1 MVKYYLKNLNDGR
14 SNLSIVLKGKPITIV
29 FRKKDAK
36 FFLGQDL
43 TAEELAYFRT
53 FKSLKFVLVHNKAVE
68 EKAVEEKAVEEKIV
82 EEKVVEE
89 NTVEEK
95 AVEDTKKADSK
106 DITYDDMDK
115 MSLEELKDVNALKI
129 RGYIYNRYCDSP
141 DIENLHSKAQYID
154 FLSLKRNNLL

>member
-68 EKAVEEKAVEEKIV
+68 EKPVEEKIV

-89 NTVEEK
+89 NIVEEK

-129 RGYIYNRYCDSP
+129 RGYIYNRYGDSP